1 MAHRIVLTGG
11 PGAGK
16 TAILE
21 ALAQA
26 GMRVAPDVARDIIRE
41 RKKAGLSPRPSP
53 VEFGRETLKRN
64 VFNYDDAARSE
75 RATFFERGVGDSV
88 GSLYIHGFISYSEA
102 QSLMRQYRYDQ
113 PVFVVPPWQEIYTT
127 DSERDQTFEE
137 SVKVFDEIVAWYQR
151 FEYTVK
157 EVPIGTIESR
167 VSYLLD
173 ECGVA

>member
-26 GMRVAPDVARDIIRE
+26 GFYVAPDVARDIIRE
-41 RKKAGLSPRPSP
+41 RLKAGLSRRPFP
-53 VEFGRETLKRN
+53 EEFGREMLKRD
-64 VFNYDDAARSE
+64 VFNYDEATRRG

-88 GSLYIHGFISYSEA
+88 AFLHIQGAISYSEA
-102 QSLMRQYRYDQ
+102 QSFMRQYRYDQ
-113 PVFVVPPWQEIYTT
+113 PVFVLSPWQEIYTT
-127 DSERDQTFEE
+127 DAERDQTFEE
-137 SVKVFDEIVAWYQR
+137 SVKVFDEIVAWYQQ
-151 FEYTVK
+151 FEYSVK

-167 VSYLLD
+167 VSYILD